1 MKKAEKQIATL
12 LAGTEMVPVPKESL
26 EELLAGEHVMFTDES
41 EEGES
46 AGSFMRRVFYK
57 ALLDKSI
64 VQSTMQCVVI
74 NVPVGSREMGLDDI
88 IGQFSSYVERW
99 STGGDSCTMNWGL
112 YEIPNSTKTS
122 ITIVANLPIYQSSL
136 KAL

>member
-1 MKKAEKQIATL
+1 MKQVEKQIATL
-12 LAGTEMVPVPKESL
+12 LAGTEIVPVPKESL
-26 EELLAGEHVMFTDES
+26 EELLAGEHFMFTEES
-41 EEGES
+41 DEGES
-46 AGSFMRRVFYK
+46 AGNFMRMVFDK

-88 IGQFSSYVERW
+88 GQFSSYVERW

-112 YEIPNSTKTS
+112 YEIPNSTKMS